1 MKKEPLRTGDL
12 GVTLK
17 HPTNTDRDTYT
28 CTVYSGEGKE
38 LMEKQVELKI
48 RGQCCRYRGLDVI
61 IDRYFLTVQVFD
73 CHTLQRLSKQ
83 PSSLCSSSVILTNT
97 DAIFVLP
104 VRGGTSLPVC
114 SLLEI

>member
-28 CTVYSGEGKE
+28 CTVYSAEGKE

-61 IDRYFLTVQVFD
+61 MDGCSCQRRDFVRSSCLLTVRNMSSSGLCLCWDVTVQV
-73 CHTLQRLSKQ
+73 
-83 PSSLCSSSVILTNT
+83 
-97 DAIFVLP
+97 
-104 VRGGTSLPVC
+104 
-114 SLLEI
+114 